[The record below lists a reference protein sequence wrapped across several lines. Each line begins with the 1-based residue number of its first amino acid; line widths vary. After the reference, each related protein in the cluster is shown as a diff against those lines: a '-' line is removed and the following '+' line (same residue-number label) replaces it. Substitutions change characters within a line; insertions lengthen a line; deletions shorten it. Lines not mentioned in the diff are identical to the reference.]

1 MKKSLAL
8 FFVFCNLIGSCMACS
23 RQEPAAD
30 STITQP
36 TMSSTMAATSP
47 AEVLG
52 TEVSTYP
59 SEQDITETTDS
70 TGPQTDN
77 TSPSEAEPTETTLQ
91 IITDSEKAETELE
104 GPVHEDTM
112 PQATTPAEFV
122 PEETEYPETK
132 PAETEPEETEPAVTK
147 PTETAPSETEP
158 TEPESEPTEPAPTEP
173 TECQHDWTCIHHG
186 EEGHWV
192 AGVACSCGW
201 TIYGDPAELVS
212 LWNAHSASYPAME
225 SLLYHGGY
233 GSIDSWVVDKPAY
246 DEWVCSH
253 CGSPKP

>member
-1 MKKSLAL
+1 MKQTLLSILLVL
-8 FFVFCNLIGSCMACS
+8 FSLIGCQTLDAV
-23 RQEPAAD
+23 D
-30 STITQP
+30 TITVRP
-36 TMSSTMAATSP
+36 TEITVSPTTEATQ
-47 AEVLG
+47 A
-52 TEVSTYP
+52 TVSEPEATTAFV
-59 SEQDITETTDS
+59 SIET
-70 TGPQTDN
+70 
-77 TSPSEAEPTETTLQ
+77 EPTENGTLV
-91 IITDSEKAETELE
+91 ETL
-104 GPVHEDTM
+104 
-112 PQATTPAEFV
+112 PQETV
-122 PEETEYPETK
+122 PPETR
-132 PAETEPEETEPAVTK
+132 PAPTQAVTEPVETEPAPIETK
-147 PTETAPSETEP
+147 PMETQPPETEP
-158 TEPESEPTEPAPTEP
+158 TEPPEAEATEPVTTEP

-201 TIYGDPAELVS
+201 TVYGDPAQMVS

>member
-30 STITQP
+30 PTITQP
-36 TMSSTMAATSP
+36 TMSPTMAATSP

-52 TEVSTYP
+52 TDVSTYP
-59 SEQDITETTDS
+59 SEQAVTEATDG
-70 TGPQTDN
+70 TAPQTA
-77 TSPSEAEPTETTLQ
+77 TKEPSEAEPTETTLP

-104 GPVHEDTM
+104 EPVHEETM

-158 TEPESEPTEPAPTEP
+158 TEPAPTEP
-173 TECQHDWTCIHHG
+173 TGCQHDWNCIHHT

-201 TIYGDPAELVS
+201 TVYGDPAELVS

>member
-1 MKKSLAL
+1 MKQTILSILLVL
-8 FFVFCNLIGSCMACS
+8 FSLIGCQTLDAV
-23 RQEPAAD
+23 D
-30 STITQP
+30 TITVRPTEITVSPTTEATQATVSEPEATTAFVQKETEPTEDSSAVESLPQETLPPETQP
-36 TMSSTMAATSP
+36 APTQAVT
-47 AEVLG
+47 
-52 TEVSTYP
+52 
-59 SEQDITETTDS
+59 
-70 TGPQTDN
+70 
-77 TSPSEAEPTETTLQ
+77 EPTET
-91 IITDSEKAETELE
+91 
-104 GPVHEDTM
+104 
-112 PQATTPAEFV
+112 
-122 PEETEYPETK
+122 
-132 PAETEPEETEPAVTK
+132 EPAPIETK
-147 PTETAPSETEP
+147 PTETQPPETAPVETEP
-158 TEPESEPTEPAPTEP
+158 IPTEPPETEATEPAPTEP

-201 TIYGDPAELVS
+201 TIYGDPADLVS

>member
-8 FFVFCNLIGSCMACS
+8 FFVFCNLIGTCLACS
-23 RQEPAAD
+23 RQVPTEDPR
-30 STITQP
+30 ITQP
-36 TMSSTMAATSP
+36 TMSPTMAATSP

-52 TEVSTYP
+52 TDVST
-59 SEQDITETTDS
+59 EQDITETTDG
-70 TGPQTDN
+70 TAPQTDN
-77 TSPSEAEPTETTLQ
+77 TVPSEAEPAETTLP
-91 IITDSEKAETELE
+91 IMTDSEKAETELKE
-104 GPVHEDTM
+104 SVLEETK
-112 PQATTPAEFV
+112 PQTTTPTASV

-132 PAETEPEETEPAVTK
+132 PVETDPEETEPAVTK

-158 TEPESEPTEPAPTEP
+158 TEPESEPTEPAPPEP
-173 TECQHDWTCIHHG
+173 TKCQHDWTCIHHG

-201 TIYGDPAELVS
+201 TVYGDPAQLVS
-212 LWNAHSASYPAME
+212 LWNTHSASYPAME

-246 DEWVCSH
+246 DEWVCRY